1 MTHKLNKNKSLK
13 RNNGLK
19 FLQIRDRK
27 LQEKMQDTLKTY
39 SECLSVS
46 KNVLIY
52 DRIRVTAIWSQE
64 GSAMKCWLEQWLLP
78 GAVRCAASV
87 PALFPRCRCGSWHS
101 RAGGGRLETGGSRAT
116 WPGVHSAATETP
128 RHASARCQER
138 AVPAVHMS
146 PVAPVLPLPRSNS
159 VFKDVGERKI
169 CNDKEF
175 RRKLN
180 ISET

>member
-52 DRIRVTAIWSQE
+52 DRIRVTAIWS
-64 GSAMKCWLEQWLLP
+64 
-78 GAVRCAASV
+78 
-87 PALFPRCRCGSWHS
+87 
-101 RAGGGRLETGGSRAT
+101 
-116 WPGVHSAATETP
+116 
-128 RHASARCQER
+128 
-138 AVPAVHMS
+138 
-146 PVAPVLPLPRSNS
+146 
-159 VFKDVGERKI
+159 
-169 CNDKEF
+169 
-175 RRKLN
+175 
-180 ISET
+180 